1 MPESNPLLSLFKEQL
16 ENESSAIAAQNGL
29 TDRGQ
34 PLIWWYFMKLHGMSP
49 ARVNEVVCDG
59 SGDIGLDA
67 IYIDSDDYVHFY
79 QFKNPNNQ
87 ETGFAG
93 GDVDKVLAGL
103 HLILQGRHKAVANL
117 EVRARI
123 EEIYQTVPNGY
134 KLHLVSSGRG
144 IPGESVEKLKAFVD
158 ELRGPTSSYFQWA
171 DEDLRYLQDAFYT
184 RNLPTV
190 EQPIVFELQRQAP
203 YQVRSADH
211 DSYLFHSLGRV
222 LAGLYETH
230 GEKLLQ
236 QNIRVSQGDTATNT
250 SIKQTCSG
258 PESANFIHYNN
269 GVTFLCES
277 AVWDQFVSKLTLNKA
292 QIVNGGQTIRALYGA
307 NREGV
312 LRDDVLVP
320 VRVITSRGDKEF
332 GSNVAVNLNNQNR
345 MESSFLRS
353 NNPRVVQLGNSL
365 ASLGWLLERREGEV
379 RSFTETEK
387 TAAAQRIGRPLENR
401 VISLKDGAQA
411 YAATYFRSPELAKK
425 NPQKIFMGTNDGG
438 YFERI
443 FNDEISA
450 EKFAIAQQIKW
461 QVDSF
466 VNQFMTRK
474 RRKGRVAS
482 WKDDY
487 REVLGSSIVDKWPDK
502 IDQVIPQ
509 SAVFLCAI
517 LFDEHVKIKT
527 GLPEQLIQDLSASGS
542 GRIQQVLEVIIDQG
556 VSNPEAANKSWPT
569 LLKSQTFFELVST
582 FLRGRASSSTTQ
594 QALSL

>member
-1 MPESNPLLSLFKEQL
+1 MPGNNPLLSLFKEQL
-16 ENESSAIAAQNGL
+16 ENESGTIAAQNGL
-29 TDRGQ
+29 TERGQ
-34 PLIWWYFMKLHGMSP
+34 YLIWWYFMKLHGMSP

-79 QFKNPNNQ
+79 QFKNPSSQ

-103 HLILQGRHKAVANL
+103 NLILQGRHRTVANP
-117 EVRARI
+117 EVGARI

-134 KLHLVSSGRG
+134 RLHLVSSGRG
-144 IPGESVEKLKAFVD
+144 ITGESVEKLNAFVD
-158 ELRGPTSSYFQWA
+158 GLRGPTSSYFLWI

-190 EQPIVFELQRQAP
+190 EQPITFELERQPP

-222 LAGLYETH
+222 LAALYETH

-250 SIKQTCSG
+250 SIRQTCIG
-258 PESANFIHYNN
+258 PESPNFIHYNN

-277 AVWDQFVSKLTLNKA
+277 AVWDQFVSKLTLNRA
-292 QIVNGGQTIRALYGA
+292 QIVNGGQTIRALHGA
-307 NREGV
+307 NKENALRE
-312 LRDDVLVP
+312 DVLVS

-365 ASLGWLLERREGEV
+365 ASLGWYLERREGEV

-387 TAAAQRIGRPLENR
+387 SAAAQRIGRPLEGR

-411 YAATYFRSPELAKK
+411 YAATYFRNPELAKK
-425 NPQKIFMGTNDGG
+425 NPQKIFMGTGDGG

-461 QVDSF
+461 HVDSF

-474 RRKGRVAS
+474 RRKTRVAN
-482 WKDDY
+482 WRDDY
-487 REVLGSSIVDKWPDK
+487 KEVLGPSIVDTWAEK

-517 LFDEHVKIKT
+517 LFDEYVRIKNSQ
-527 GLPEQLIQDLSASGS
+527 PEQLIQDLSASNNGLTQ
-542 GRIQQVLEVIIDQG
+542 RVLEVTLDQG
-556 VSNPEAANKSWPT
+556 ISNPEAANKSWPT

-582 FLRGRASSSTTQ
+582 FLKGRASAIASQ